1 MIDFSLTDEQRML
14 VEMTHDFVEK
24 EMLPHEET
32 LERTDALP
40 PELGAILKKRAIE
53 LGLHACNLPDE
64 VGGGGLDAV
73 SVMLIE
79 KELGRT
85 SLALAECAHRP
96 LNILASCVGE
106 QVKQFLE
113 PTVRGEKR
121 DCIAMTEPGAG
132 SDLRGMKCKAVLEG
146 DDWIINGEKHFIS
159 QASVSDYCVLFA
171 ATGED
176 EIDKDSKKA
185 SLTRISAFLVD
196 FSDPGVEVAP
206 GYKNVSHRGY
216 TNNILRFD
224 NTRIPQWRILG
235 PEGDGFRLV
244 NQWLGPTRLT
254 VAATCVARAERAF
267 EIALNYS
274 VTREQFGQKI
284 GKFQGISF
292 PLADMATE
300 IKIANLMLLETAWKI
315 DQGSVTPEDCAMTKL
330 FCTEMLSRVA
340 DQALQT
346 VGGMGLMED
355 LPLERIWRDARVER
369 IWDGTSEI
377 QRHIISRGLLRPLEK

>member
-1 MIDFSLTDEQRML
+1 MIDFSLTDEQQML

-121 DCIAMTEPGAG
+121 DCIAMTEPAAG

-274 VTREQFGQKI
+274 VSREQFGQKI

-315 DQGSVTPEDCAMTKL
+315 DQGNVTPEDCAMTKL

-355 LPLERIWRDARVER
+355 FPLERIWRDARVER

>member
-1 MIDFSLTDEQRML
+1 MIDFTLTDEQQML

-40 PELGAILKKRAIE
+40 RELAASLKKRAIE
-53 LGLHACNLPDE
+53 LGLHACNLPE
-64 VGGGGLDAV
+64 NVGGGGLDAV

-96 LNILASCVGE
+96 LNILASCESE
-106 QVKQFLE
+106 QVTKFLE
-113 PTVRGEKR
+113 PTVLGEKR
-121 DCIAMTEPGAG
+121 DCIAMTEPGSG
-132 SDLRGMKCKAVLEG
+132 SDLRGMKCKAVPDG
-146 DDWIINGEKHFIS
+146 DEWIINGEKHFIS

-171 ATGED
+171 ATGEEKTD
-176 EIDKDSKKA
+176 RVPKK
-185 SLTRISAFLVD
+185 RISAFLVD

-224 NTRIPQWRILG
+224 NARIPKWRIMG

-254 VAATCVARAERAF
+254 VAATCVSRAERAF

-274 VTREQFGQKI
+274 VSREQFGQKI

-300 IKIANLMLLETAWKI
+300 IKMANLMLLETAWKI
-315 DQGSVTPEDCAMTKL
+315 DQRNVTPEDCAMTKL
-330 FCTEMLSRVA
+330 FCTEMLSRIA

>member
-96 LNILASCVGE
+96 LNILASCAGD

-113 PTVRGEKR
+113 PTVRGDKR

-146 DDWIINGEKHFIS
+146 DDWFINGEKHFIS

-176 EIDKDSKKA
+176 EINKDSKKE
-185 SLTRISAFLVD
+185 SFTRISAFLVD

-224 NTRIPQWRILG
+224 NTRIPQWRIMG
-235 PEGDGFRLV
+235 AEGDGFRLV

-315 DQGSVTPEDCAMTKL
+315 DQGNVTPEDCAMTKL

>member
-1 MIDFSLTDEQRML
+1 MDFTLTDEQQML
-14 VEMTHDFVEK
+14 VEMTHDFVEN

-40 PELGAILKKRAIE
+40 PELAASLKKRAIE
-53 LGLHACNLPDE
+53 LGLHACNLPE
-64 VGGGGLDAV
+64 NVGGGGLDAV

-96 LNILASCVGE
+96 LNILASCEGE
-106 QVKQFLE
+106 QVTKFLE
-113 PTVRGEKR
+113 PTVLGEKR
-121 DCIAMTEPGAG
+121 DCIAMTEPGSG
-132 SDLRGMKCKAVLEG
+132 SDLRGMKCKAVLDG
-146 DDWIINGEKHFIS
+146 DEWIINGEKHFIS

-171 ATGED
+171 ATGEEKTD
-176 EIDKDSKKA
+176 RVLKK
-185 SLTRISAFLVD
+185 RISAFLVD

-216 TNNILRFD
+216 TNNILRFE
-224 NTRIPQWRILG
+224 NARIPKWRIMG
-235 PEGDGFRLV
+235 PEGDGFRLI

-254 VAATCVARAERAF
+254 VAATCVSRAERAF

-274 VTREQFGQKI
+274 VIREQFGQKI
-284 GKFQGISF
+284 SKFQGISF

-300 IKIANLMLLETAWKI
+300 IKMANLMLLETAWKI
-315 DQGSVTPEDCAMTKL
+315 DQRNVTPEDCAMTKL
-330 FCTEMLSRVA
+330 FCTEMLSRIA

-377 QRHIISRGLLRPLEK
+377 QRHIISRGLLRPLENES

>member
-1 MIDFSLTDEQRML
+1 LFATTGEEQ
-14 VEMTHDFVEK
+14 TNK
-24 EMLPHEET
+24 
-32 LERTDALP
+32 
-40 PELGAILKKRAIE
+40 GLKK
-53 LGLHACNLPDE
+53 
-64 VGGGGLDAV
+64 
-73 SVMLIE
+73 
-79 KELGRT
+79 
-85 SLALAECAHRP
+85 
-96 LNILASCVGE
+96 
-106 QVKQFLE
+106 
-113 PTVRGEKR
+113 
-121 DCIAMTEPGAG
+121 
-132 SDLRGMKCKAVLEG
+132 
-146 DDWIINGEKHFIS
+146 
-159 QASVSDYCVLFA
+159 
-171 ATGED
+171 
-176 EIDKDSKKA
+176 
-185 SLTRISAFLVD
+185 RISAFLVD

-206 GYKNVSHRGY
+206 GYKNVSHRAY

-224 NTRIPQWRILG
+224 NVRIPQWRIMG

-274 VTREQFGQKI
+274 VSREQFGQKI

-300 IKIANLMLLETAWKI
+300 IKMANLMLFETAWKI

-330 FCTEMLSRVA
+330 FCTEMLSRVS

>member
-1 MIDFSLTDEQRML
+1 MIDFSLTEEQQML
-14 VEMTHDFVEK
+14 VKMTHDFVEK

-40 PELGAILKKRAIE
+40 PELAASLKKRSIE
-53 LGLHACNLPDE
+53 LGLHACNLPEE
-64 VGGGGLDAV
+64 VGGGGLDAI

-106 QVKQFLE
+106 QVNQFLE

-132 SDLRGMKCKAVLEG
+132 SDLRGMKCKAERVG
-146 DDWIINGEKHFIS
+146 DDWVINGEKHFIS
-159 QASVSDYCVLFA
+159 QASISDYCVLFA
-171 ATGED
+171 ATGSEALED
-176 EIDKDSKKA
+176 QTVKVPKK
-185 SLTRISAFLVD
+185 RISAFLVD

-224 NTRIPQWRILG
+224 NVKIPQWRIMG

>member
-1 MIDFSLTDEQRML
+1 MIDFTLTDEQQML

-40 PELGAILKKRAIE
+40 PELAASLKKRSIQ
-53 LGLHACNLPDE
+53 LGLHACNLPEE

-85 SLALAECAHRP
+85 SLAMAECAHRP
-96 LNILASCVGE
+96 LNILASCEGE

-224 NTRIPQWRILG
+224 NTRIPQWRIMG

-315 DQGSVTPEDCAMTKL
+315 DQGNVTPEDCAMTKL